1 MATKKNIN
9 ANPRA
14 FHVAIAGNDTEDGFS
29 IETSKA
35 TIQATIDAVNSL
47 IPPPGVFN
55 PSSITVSG
63 SGFFTESNL
72 IIPEGCQFIG
82 TGIFNLPSTGNC
94 FEPGSRATFEIT
106 SAGLLGGNGTV
117 FLINNKPEI
126 GVQAKACVVRGDGG
140 TGVHVLG
147 TSDIVFITISQLQLE
162 ADNAVGIL
170 DQTDNGAPEVYNINE
185 LTLEGN
191 NTCGFR
197 HDPTNSASQAIL
209 NAGLIGKVDSFT
221 GTKGIEVLNGIVD
234 AIVNNIIA
242 DDAIIVSNSS
252 TLDIVSDH
260 VVGNI
265 TVDAGCT
272 LNCEILDFTGTLTN
286 NGTIIGRIGSS
297 NFGLG
302 GDGIYAGSGTI
313 PTSTIA
319 TITDTFTLN
328 GGNVGIGITP
338 NQGTLHV
345 KQISDN
351 SVGGIT
357 LVDSGDVDSLR
368 VFHDGNNLH
377 VENSGNAN
385 QLILGSGGDVG
396 VGIGLPLSRLHI
408 ADGTSGLTPTSETV
422 FTVESNVNATL
433 NILSPNGFPGSIQFS
448 GNGNSGDG
456 SIFYNGGAVPGGFS
470 FGVDDGL
477 FTMALTNTGQIGIGI
492 PSITPHASSILD
504 VGSTTRG
511 FLKPRGTELQRDA
524 ISLPAEGLEF
534 YNLTTNEP
542 NFFNGTVWRSPVDS
556 GTLQDAYDNGQ
567 NITTTTPLGPV
578 VLDNTGSTRAALTIT
593 PGTVPTTSLVS
604 GQIYSDGTDLYLYDS
619 VRGKFLS
626 SSERFGFGLN
636 GAADN
641 EYMRVGHAS
650 DTNAAW
656 IVPYDATITHIT
668 AFVTSGLATKGFEIQ
683 DVSGTVLVAFS
694 LAASEFDGTQN
705 VDIPAGTHLRAFI
718 VAAGGTVSN
727 SAVSVFIRRRV

>member
-14 FHVAIAGNDTEDGFS
+14 FHVAIAGNNTEDGFS

-47 IPPPGVFN
+47 IPPPNVFN

-106 SAGLLGGNGTV
+106 TAGLLGGNGTV

-297 NFGLG
+297 NFGIG
-302 GDGIYAGSGTI
+302 GQVD
-313 PTSTIA
+313 
-319 TITDTFTLN
+319 
-328 GGNVGIGITP
+328 
-338 NQGTLHV
+338 
-345 KQISDN
+345 
-351 SVGGIT
+351 SVGGGTNINISGT
-357 LVDSGDVDSLR
+357 AVDPIVNLDAAVTGLSVNGVSLTDAGASTN
-368 VFHDGNNLH
+368 FLDETGNY
-377 VENSGNAN
+377 S
-385 QLILGSGGDVG
+385 
-396 VGIGLPLSRLHI
+396 
-408 ADGTSGLTPTSETV
+408 
-422 FTVESNVNATL
+422 
-433 NILSPNGFPGSIQFS
+433 
-448 GNGNSGDG
+448 
-456 SIFYNGGAVPGGFS
+456 
-470 FGVDDGL
+470 
-477 FTMALTNTGQIGIGI
+477 
-492 PSITPHASSILD
+492 
-504 VGSTTRG
+504 
-511 FLKPRGTELQRDA
+511 
-524 ISLPAEGLEF
+524 
-534 YNLTTNEP
+534 
-542 NFFNGTVWRSPVDS
+542 SPVGG

-567 NITTTTPLGPV
+567 NITTTTALGPV
-578 VLDNTGSTRAALTIT
+578 VLNNTGSTRAALTIT

-604 GQIYSDGTDLYLYDS
+604 GQVYSDGNDLYIYDS

-626 SSERFGFGLN
+626 GSERFGFGLN
-636 GAADN
+636 SAGDN

-656 IVPYDATITHIT
+656 VIPYDATITHIT
-668 AFVTSGLATKGFEIQ
+668 AFVTGGQADKGFEIQ
-683 DVSGTVLVAFS
+683 DVSGTVLASFNLVT
-694 LAASEFDGTQN
+694 SEFDGTQN

-718 VAAGGTVSN
+718 VAAGGSVSN